1 MRIIILLPLLM
12 ILILLPDCALFRSSS
27 VPNWYKKDYTD
38 SGFIYGKGRGTSQRE
53 ELAIKKAETAAQ
65 SELGSQANLE
75 LKKIIS
81 HLMQSEGIDKNNSMS
96 KRYQSVRKKVLL
108 EIHQIAKIEEKEIR
122 HDQSLFS
129 AFILLKLDKA
139 ELKEFYL
146 YTLKENKK

>member
-1 MRIIILLPLLM
+1 MRFIILLPLLM
-12 ILILLPDCALFRSSS
+12 ILILLQDCALFRSSS

-65 SELGSQANLE
+65 SELGSQANIE
-75 LKKIIS
+75 LKKIVS
-81 HLMQSEGIDKNNSMS
+81 HVMQSEGIDIKNSMS

-108 EIHQIAKIEEKEIR
+108 EIYQIAKIQEKEIR
-122 HDQSLFS
+122 HDHSLFS
-129 AFILLKLDKA
+129 AFILLKLDKT

-146 YTLKENKK
+146 HTLRKDL